1 MKIKKVL
8 FMTAGLLLGSV
19 RAGAAINGDSA
30 YVPDD
35 PVMVIQ
41 PVTPVYLDDVA
52 GNLSF
57 TSNWFLSV
65 QGGMSAFI
73 GKPVGCGDLFDRTK
87 PMLSIGLGKWFTPHF
102 GSRLSFQGFKFVD
115 QGLAARTFQS
125 VHLDLMY
132 NLCNG
137 YKHNSIGL
145 GRWGVI
151 PYAGCGIINNSFARK
166 NPFAISFGI
175 IGQYRFCKR
184 LILSGEL
191 GNTITFQDF
200 DGVGN
205 ARKAG
210 DNLLQGSIGLTVIL
224 GKAGWKRV
232 IDPMPYIYQNDWLME
247 YTDKL
252 QTKNDQ
258 MAKRIAKDD
267 AALKEYRKILQIKG
281 LLDDDA
287 DSNIL
292 AKNYPRNN
300 YSGLNALRQR
310 MKGTQIPSLDN
321 PIKSSSFETPNDSNE
336 CIGAPINF
344 FFKLNTAKLT
354 SKAQQLNIAE
364 IARVAKKHSL
374 FVRIIGAADKA
385 TGTENR
391 NKELSDSRAAY
402 ISGQLQKRGIPIDKI
417 ICEGVGG
424 ISRFK
429 PDEINRHT
437 RVMLY
442 RKLPD

>member
-1 MKIKKVL
+1 MKIQKVL
-8 FMTAGLLLGSV
+8 FMTAGLLIGSV
-19 RAGAAINGDSA
+19 SAGAAVTGDSA
-30 YVPDD
+30 YVLDEPI
-35 PVMVIQ
+35 MVIQ
-41 PVTPVYLDDVA
+41 PVTPVYLDDVT

-57 TSNWFLSV
+57 NSNWFLSV

-115 QGLAARTFQS
+115 QSLASRTFQS

-145 GRWGVI
+145 GKWGVI

-166 NPFAISFGI
+166 NPFTISFGI
-175 IGQYRFCKR
+175 IGLYRFCKR

-200 DGVGN
+200 EGVGN

-210 DNLLQGSIGLTVIL
+210 DVLLQGSIGLSVIL

-252 QTKNDQ
+252 QAKNDQ

-267 AALKEYRKILQIKG
+267 AALKEYRKILKIKG
-281 LLDDDA
+281 LLDDD
-287 DSNIL
+287 SNLL

-310 MKGTQIPSLDN
+310 MKESQISSWDN
-321 PIKSSSFETPNDSNE
+321 PVKNSSIETPNDSNE

-344 FFKLNTAKLT
+344 FFKLNTATLT

-364 IARVAKKHSL
+364 IARVAKKHCL
-374 FVRIIGAADKA
+374 FVRIVGAADKA
-385 TGTENR
+385 TGTEVR
-391 NKELSDSRAAY
+391 NKELSESRAAY
-402 ISGQLQKRGIPIDKI
+402 ISEQLQKRGIPIDKI

-442 RKLPD
+442 SKLPD

>member
-1 MKIKKVL
+1 MKIQKVL
-8 FMTAGLLLGSV
+8 FLTAGLLIGSV
-19 RAGAAINGDSA
+19 SAGAAVKGDSA
-30 YVPDD
+30 YVQDD
-35 PVMVIQ
+35 YVNIIQ

-57 TSNWFLSV
+57 TSNWFLSF
-65 QGGMSAFI
+65 QGGVSAFI

-115 QGLAARTFQS
+115 QSLASRTFQS

-137 YKHNSIGL
+137 YRHNSLGL
-145 GRWGVI
+145 GRWGLI
-151 PYAGCGIINNSFARK
+151 PYAGCGIINNSFAQK

-175 IGQYRFCKR
+175 IGQYRFGKR
-184 LILSGEL
+184 MILSGEL
-191 GNTITFQDF
+191 GNTLTFQDF
-200 DGVGN
+200 DGVGKT
-205 ARKAG
+205 RRAG
-210 DNLLQGSIGLTVIL
+210 DNLLQGSVGLAVIL

-232 IDPMPYIYQNDWLME
+232 IDPMPYIFQNDWLME
-247 YTDKL
+247 YTDRL
-252 QTKNDQ
+252 QKKNDQ
-258 MAKRIAKDD
+258 MTKRIVRDE

-281 LLDDDA
+281 WLDGYPDTT
-287 DSNIL
+287 SM

-300 YSGLNALRQR
+300 YSGLNSLRQR
-310 MKGTQIPSLDN
+310 MKGSQIQSLEGSM
-321 PIKSSSFETPNDSNE
+321 KSSSTEAVNDSNE

-344 FFKLNTAKLT
+344 FFKLNTATLT

-374 FVRIIGAADKA
+374 YVRIVGAADKA
-385 TGTENR
+385 TGTETR
-391 NKELSDSRAAY
+391 NKELSESRAAY
-402 ISGQLQKRGIPIDKI
+402 ISEQLQKRGIPIDNI
-417 ICEGVGG
+417 ICEGIGG

-429 PDEINRHT
+429 PDEINRYT

-442 RKLPD
+442 SKLSD

>member
-1 MKIKKVL
+1 MKIQKVL
-8 FMTAGLLLGSV
+8 FMTAGLLIGSV
-19 RAGAAINGDSA
+19 SAGAAVSGDSA
-30 YVPDD
+30 YVLDD
-35 PVMVIQ
+35 PIMVVQ
-41 PVTPVYLDDVA
+41 PVTPVYLDDVT

-57 TSNWFLSV
+57 NSNWFLSV

-115 QGLAARTFQS
+115 QSLASRTFQN

-145 GRWGVI
+145 GKWGVI

-210 DNLLQGSIGLTVIL
+210 DNLLQGSIGLSVIL

-232 IDPMPYIYQNDWLME
+232 IDPIPYIYQNDWLME

-252 QTKNDQ
+252 QAKNDQ

-281 LLDDDA
+281 LLDDD
-287 DSNIL
+287 SNLL

-310 MKGTQIPSLDN
+310 MKESQISSWDN
-321 PIKSSSFETPNDSNE
+321 PVKSSSFEATNDSND

-344 FFKLNTAKLT
+344 FFKLNTATLT

-364 IARVAKKHSL
+364 IARVAKKHCL
-374 FVRIIGAADKA
+374 FVRIVGAADKA
-385 TGTENR
+385 TGTEVR
-391 NKELSDSRAAY
+391 NKELSESRAAY
-402 ISGQLQKRGIPIDKI
+402 ISEQLQKRGIPIDKI

-442 RKLPD
+442 SKLPD

>member
-1 MKIKKVL
+1 MKIQKVL
-8 FMTAGLLLGSV
+8 FMTAGLLIGSV
-19 RAGAAINGDSA
+19 SAGAAVTGDSA
-30 YVPDD
+30 YVLDEPI
-35 PVMVIQ
+35 MVIQ
-41 PVTPVYLDDVA
+41 PVTPVYLDDVT

-57 TSNWFLSV
+57 NSNWFLSV

-115 QGLAARTFQS
+115 QSLASRTFQS

-145 GRWGVI
+145 GKWGVI

-166 NPFAISFGI
+166 NPFTISFGI

-210 DNLLQGSIGLTVIL
+210 DDLLQGSIGLSVIL

-252 QTKNDQ
+252 QAKNDQ

-267 AALKEYRKILQIKG
+267 AALKEYRKILKIKG
-281 LLDDDA
+281 LLDDD
-287 DSNIL
+287 SNLL

-310 MKGTQIPSLDN
+310 MKESQISSWDN
-321 PIKSSSFETPNDSNE
+321 PVKNSSIETPNDSNE

-344 FFKLNTAKLT
+344 FFKLNTATLT

-364 IARVAKKHSL
+364 IARVAKKHCL
-374 FVRIIGAADKA
+374 FVRIVGAADKA
-385 TGTENR
+385 TGTEVR
-391 NKELSDSRAAY
+391 NKELSESRAAY
-402 ISGQLQKRGIPIDKI
+402 ISEQLQKRGIPIDKI

-442 RKLPD
+442 SKLPD

>member
-1 MKIKKVL
+1 MKIQKVL
-8 FMTAGLLLGSV
+8 FMTAGLLIGSV
-19 RAGAAINGDSA
+19 SAGAAVTGDSA
-30 YVPDD
+30 YVLDEPI
-35 PVMVIQ
+35 MVIQ
-41 PVTPVYLDDVA
+41 PVTPVYLGDVT

-57 TSNWFLSV
+57 NSNWFLSV

-115 QGLAARTFQS
+115 QSLASRTFQS

-145 GRWGVI
+145 GKWGVI

-210 DNLLQGSIGLTVIL
+210 DDLLQGSIGLSVIL

-252 QTKNDQ
+252 QAKNDQ

-267 AALKEYRKILQIKG
+267 AALKEYRKILKIKG
-281 LLDDDA
+281 LLDDD
-287 DSNIL
+287 SNLL

-310 MKGTQIPSLDN
+310 MKESQISSWDN
-321 PIKSSSFETPNDSNE
+321 PVKNSSIETPNDSNE

-344 FFKLNTAKLT
+344 FFKLNTATLT

-364 IARVAKKHSL
+364 IARVAKKHCL
-374 FVRIIGAADKA
+374 FVRIVGAADKA
-385 TGTENR
+385 TGTEVR
-391 NKELSDSRAAY
+391 NKELSESRAAY
-402 ISGQLQKRGIPIDKI
+402 ISEQLQKRGIPIDKI

-442 RKLPD
+442 SKLPD